1 MTTAASVTGAM
12 DPGRMRGHW
21 PARRSLTRG
30 MTFIEMMVVLAII
43 GLLLALVGPQFIGQV
58 GKAEVQA
65 ARQQIQLLETA
76 LDTLRLDVGRYPT
89 TQEGLETLRTRPF
102 GLDRWDGPYLKKNV
116 PLDPWG
122 NPYLYRSPGKYGS
135 FDLFSYGADGVQGG
149 EGENADI
156 TNWENS

>member
-1 MTTAASVTGAM
+1 MTTAASVTGTM
-12 DPGRMRGHW
+12 DPVWRRVRLS
-21 PARRSLTRG
+21 ARRARAGG

-65 ARQQIQLLETA
+65 ARQQIQLFETA

-89 TQEGLETLRTRPF
+89 TQEGLEMLRTRPF
-102 GLDRWDGPYLKKNV
+102 GVDRWDGPYLKKDV

-122 NPYLYRSPGKYGS
+122 NPYMYRSPGKSGA

-149 EGENADI
+149 EAENSDI
-156 TNWENS
+156 VNWESG

>member
-1 MTTAASVTGAM
+1 MRKAVTER
-12 DPGRMRGHW
+12 GRMDRPTRRRW
-21 PARRSLTRG
+21 PSKRALACG

-65 ARQQIQLLETA
+65 AQQQIQLLETA
-76 LDTLRLDVGRYPT
+76 LDTMRLDVGRYPT
-89 TQEGLETLRTRPF
+89 TQEGLDALRTRPF

-122 NPYLYRSPGKYGS
+122 NPYQYRSPGKQGA
-135 FDLFSYGADGVQGG
+135 FDLFSYGADGAQGG
-149 EGENADI
+149 EDENRDI
-156 TNWENS
+156 VNWESS

>member
-1 MTTAASVTGAM
+1 MTKKLRTADGCYRRTRSTRA
-12 DPGRMRGHW
+12 MRG
-21 PARRSLTRG
+21 L
-30 MTFIEMMVVLAII
+30 TFIEMMVVLAII

-89 TQEGLETLRTRPF
+89 TQEGLEALRARPF

-116 PLDPWG
+116 PPDPWG
-122 NPYLYRSPGKYGS
+122 NPYMYRSPGANGPY
-135 FDLFSYGADGVQGG
+135 DLFSYGADGVQGG
-149 EGENADI
+149 DGEGKDI
-156 TNWENS
+156 GNWEGS

>member
-1 MTTAASVTGAM
+1 
-12 DPGRMRGHW
+12 MRG
-21 PARRSLTRG
+21 L
-30 MTFIEMMVVLAII
+30 TFIEMMVVLAII

-89 TQEGLETLRTRPF
+89 TQEGLEALRARPF

-116 PLDPWG
+116 PPDPWG
-122 NPYLYRSPGKYGS
+122 NPYMYRSPGANGPY
-135 FDLFSYGADGVQGG
+135 DLFSYGADGVQGG
-149 EGENADI
+149 DGEGKDI
-156 TNWENS
+156 GNWEGS